1 MKNDVNCTKT
11 SLLLSLDPSNAN
23 LSHHNIVSS
32 PPVFGVGVRLGPRH
46 FLTHWSAIDAAYRFF
61 RSSSGASTL
70 DAASSSENGGG
81 GGADA
86 TDWEV
91 LQSTLQR
98 CVRISFGEVP
108 TSGMEKG
115 GGRLGQ
121 AAAAKATKFRV
132 ADKKSEKELIG
143 ITGVVVWDITFTIK

>member
-11 SLLLSLDPSNAN
+11 SLLSLDPSNAY
-23 LSHHNIVSS
+23 LSHRNIVSS

-46 FLTHWSAIDAAYRFF
+46 FLTHWSAVDAAYRFF
-61 RSSSGASTL
+61 RSSSGASTS
-70 DAASSSENGGG
+70 DAASSSENG

-132 ADKKSEKELIG
+132 ADKKSEKELIS